1 MIRRHSLIATLAAGA
16 LVLAGC
22 ATAGGG
28 GSSSGASSGTSA
40 GGSSAS
46 VSSGSGSAA
55 SSAGG
60 SGSSGAGSGSAASSA
75 SGGSSESAASSGSAG
90 GSASEASASSA
101 STGGQSTGA
110 AVPQPAQKLTLTFQ
124 SLAFQDTT
132 IAATKKI
139 VDDWN
144 AANPKIQIKLVQG
157 SWDNVHDQ
165 LVTQFQGKT
174 APDII
179 HDAADDILGFAQQG
193 YLADLSPYLAPD
205 VKSGVSDGVWKSVTV
220 NGKVIAA
227 PTLLQT
233 YVVFANSKAMAD
245 GGVEAPSGD
254 TMSWDDFQ
262 MMAKKLTKGGKY
274 GVGWS
279 LKSPTA
285 TMMNLALNFGGTYFD
300 TSSDPAKITVGDSEM
315 QVPTRIHSMA
325 FDDKSID
332 PTSMT
337 QSGSDVLP
345 AFYAGKFA
353 LMVAGD
359 YVAQQISE
367 QAPAGFSWQVLP
379 PLAGTSADQAA
390 DPQTLSV
397 SADSKHPKEA
407 TEFIN
412 YFMRNA
418 NLAAVAQGD
427 WLIPATQGARDEVLS
442 QTGGK
447 NGWDQILASGE
458 HMTNAPFL
466 MVPQYPQWKDQIAT
480 PAFQQY
486 LAGQIDKSALVGQLT
501 DGWSQVAGG

>member
-1 MIRRHSLIATLAAGA
+1 MTRRSSVFAAALAAAA
-16 LVLAGC
+16 LVLGGC

-28 GSSSGASSGTSA
+28 GSSSSAPATTSA
-40 GGSSAS
+40 GGASSSAPAET
-46 VSSGSGSAA
+46 SSGAA
-55 SSAGG
+55 SSA
-60 SGSSGAGSGSAASSA
+60 AASSGMSS
-75 SGGSSESAASSGSAG
+75 SGGSSSGASGAQSSAAGEQSS
-90 GSASEASASSA
+90 
-101 STGGQSTGA
+101 GA
-110 AVPQPAQKLTLTFQ
+110 AVSQPAEKVTLRFQ

-144 AANPKIQIKLVQG
+144 AANPNIQVELVQG

-193 YLADLSPYLAPD
+193 YLADLSPYLSPD
-205 VKSGVSDGVWKSVTV
+205 VKSGVSEGVWKSVTV
-220 NGKVIAA
+220 DGKVIAA

-233 YVVFANSKAMAD
+233 YVVFANSKALSDA
-245 GGVEAPSGD
+245 GVTAPTGD

-262 MMAKKLTKGGKY
+262 ALAKQLTKSGQY
-274 GVGWS
+274 GLGWS

-300 TSSDPAKITVGDSEM
+300 TSSDPAKITVGDKEM
-315 QVPTRIHSMA
+315 QVPTRIHAMA
-325 FDDKSID
+325 YDDKSID

-353 LMVAGD
+353 MMVSGD

-367 QAPAGFSWQVLP
+367 QAPSGFTWQVLP
-379 PLAGTSADQAA
+379 PLAGDTADQAA

-397 SADSKHPKEA
+397 SADCKNPKEA

-412 YFMRNA
+412 YFMQAA

-427 WLIPATQGARDEVLS
+427 WLIPATQSARDEVLKE
-442 QTGGK
+442 TGGK

-458 HMTNAPFL
+458 HLTNAPFL
-466 MVPQYPQWKDQIAT
+466 TVAQYPQWKDQIAT

-486 LAGQIDKSALVGQLT
+486 LADQIDKDALVSQLS

>member
-1 MIRRHSLIATLAAGA
+1 MTRRRATLVAAVASAA

-28 GSSSGASSGTSA
+28 GGSSSNSPGTTSAAGPTSSGAAASGPSAAGSS
-40 GGSSAS
+40 SSAS
-46 VSSGSGSAA
+46 SAA
-55 SSAGG
+55 PGQSSAGG
-60 SGSSGAGSGSAASSA
+60 QSSGAGVS
-75 SGGSSESAASSGSAG
+75 
-90 GSASEASASSA
+90 
-101 STGGQSTGA
+101 
-110 AVPQPAQKLTLTFQ
+110 QPAEKVTLTFQ
-124 SLAFQDTT
+124 SLAFQDST

-144 AANPKIQIKLVQG
+144 AANPNIVIKLVQG

-193 YLADLSPYLAPD
+193 YLADLSPYLSPD
-205 VKSGVSDGVWKSVTV
+205 VKSGVSEGVWKSVTV

-233 YVVFANSKAMAD
+233 YVVFANSKALAD
-245 GGVEAPSGD
+245 AGVTAPSGD
-254 TMSWDDFQ
+254 TMSWDDFRAL
-262 MMAKKLTKGGKY
+262 AKKLTKSGQH

-285 TMMNLALNFGGTYFD
+285 TMMNLALNFAGTYFD
-300 TSSDPAKITVGDSEM
+300 TSSNPAKITVGDNEM
-315 QVPTRIHSMA
+315 QVPSRIHAMA
-325 FDDKSID
+325 FNDKSID

-367 QAPAGFSWQVLP
+367 QAPKGFSWQVLP
-379 PLAGTSADQAA
+379 PLAGTSANQAA

-397 SADSKHPKEA
+397 SADCQHPKEA

-412 YFMRNA
+412 YFMQAA
-418 NLAAVAQGD
+418 NLAAVSQGD
-427 WLIPATQGARDEVLS
+427 WLIPSTKAAREKVLS
-442 QTGGK
+442 ETGGK
-447 NGWDQILASGE
+447 NGWDQILASGD
-458 HMTNAPFL
+458 HLTDAPFL
-466 MVPQYPQWKDQIAT
+466 MVAQYPQWKDQIAT

-486 LAGQIDKSALVGQLT
+486 LAGKIDKAALVKQLT